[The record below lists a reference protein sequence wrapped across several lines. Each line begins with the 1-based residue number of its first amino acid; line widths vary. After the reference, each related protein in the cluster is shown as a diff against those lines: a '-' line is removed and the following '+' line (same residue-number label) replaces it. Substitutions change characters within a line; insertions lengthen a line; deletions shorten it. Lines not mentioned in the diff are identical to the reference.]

1 MANDKIVYELSN
13 DVESSPNIFVRKDW
27 VTILDNNSQNYSS
40 NQLTISTSAISN
52 SSKFASFREGYLSV
66 PLLLTLSS
74 AAVGQTQATAF
85 TPDVSANSADYSLGL
100 KNWFGHIF
108 HSMSVDLNGSTI
120 IQTTPFSSLWNSF
133 KLMTTLSWNDVIT
146 QGSSIGF
153 FPDTATA
160 FAFSGSSYNVNGVGT
175 SNNQNLTTAS
185 AVVAGAF
192 NDYQVGNVGFVKRQ
206 QYINYDPEANMGTTA
221 TDLSFAQL
229 LDSTALKTA
238 YKSYI
243 SSKVKGVVTSGA
255 VTTAGI
261 FQVSVMANIQLKH
274 LHDFFNKISLMKGL
288 FFNIVLNLNNTSVA
302 FTIASSAFS
311 AATVT
316 SALGGVCPLMLS
328 SAASSNGNSGLPAG
342 NYIASIAVGSKC
354 LNSQQ
359 LSLSNMTTG
368 TLGNQVTLNLPLYT
382 FAPVFESAYLSSPVK
397 TITYSDIYNY
407 IQYNVAS
414 QNTYN
419 FLATNGIAK
428 ILSVTVLPF
437 FTASANG
444 GILPIQSPFDTA
456 AATTSPLCL
465 QGNFNIQLSGQNL
478 LYNTQLYSYQQYLQQ
493 LVGANSINGSQIDG
507 LCSSLIG
514 QLDFETLYN
523 FYYVRAD
530 RALGVEASV
539 PKSVA
544 ITGQNLSK
552 LAIDLYCFIEYEQS
566 IQVDVLTAQRL

>member
-13 DVESSPNIFVRKDW
+13 DVEGAPSIFVRKDY
-27 VTILDNNSQNYSS
+27 VSLLDNNAQNYSS
-40 NQLTISTSAISN
+40 NQLTISTSSISN
-52 SSKFASFREGYLSV
+52 SSKYASFREGFLSV

-74 AAVGQTQATAF
+74 GAIGQTQSVAY
-85 TPDVSANSADYSLGL
+85 TPDVSANSSDYSLGL

-108 HSMSVDLNGSTI
+108 HSMSVDVNGSTI
-120 IQTTPFSSLWNSF
+120 IQTTPFSSLWNCF
-133 KLMTTLSWNDVIT
+133 KLMTTLSWNDVTT

-153 FPDTATA
+153 FPDTSTS

-185 AVVAGAF
+185 AVVTGAF

-206 QYINYDPEANMGTTA
+206 QYINYDPEAPMGTTT
-221 TDLSFAQL
+221 TDLSFAQI
-229 LDSTALKTA
+229 LDATALKTA

-243 SSKVKGVVTSGA
+243 SSKVKGVVTTGA
-255 VTTAGI
+255 VSTAGI
-261 FQVSVMANIQLKH
+261 FQVSVMANIYLKH
-274 LHDFFNKISLMKGL
+274 IHDFFNKIPLMKGA
-288 FFNIVLNLNNTSVA
+288 FFNIVINLNNTSVA
-302 FTIASSAFS
+302 FTVASSAIS
-311 AATVT
+311 ATTVT
-316 SALGGVCPLMLS
+316 SALGGVNPLMLAS
-328 SAASSNGNSGLPAG
+328 MAASNGNSGLPNG

-359 LSLSNMTTG
+359 LALSNMTTG
-368 TLGNQVTLNLPLYT
+368 TLANQVSLNLPLYT
-382 FAPVFESAYLSSPVK
+382 FAPVFESAYLSQPVK
-397 TITYSDIYNY
+397 TIVYSDIYNY

-419 FLATNGIAK
+419 FLATNGIAN
-428 ILSVTVLPF
+428 ILSILILPY
-437 FTASANG
+437 FTSSANG
-444 GILPIQSPFDTA
+444 GLLPIQSPFDTA

-478 LYNTQLYSYQQYLQQ
+478 LYNTQRFVYEEYIQQ

-507 LCSSLIG
+507 LTSSLIG

-523 FYYVRAD
+523 YYYVRAD

-552 LAIDLYCFIEYEQS
+552 LAVDLYCFIEYQQS
-566 IQVDVLTAQRL
+566 IQMDALTGQRL